1 MRKQKNTNIEIGERM
16 PDRKDMTAKQ
26 IARSVWE
33 EMKERHE
40 KELVDLQRNHCKDV
54 IRVVTSQMAER
65 ENMRKELSNLLN

>member
-1 MRKQKNTNIEIGERM
+1 M
-16 PDRKDMTAKQ
+16 PDRKNMTAKQ

-40 KELVDLQRNHCKDV
+40 RELVDLQRNHCKDV

-65 ENMRKELSNLLN
+65 ENIRKELSNLLN

>member
-1 MRKQKNTNIEIGERM
+1 M
-16 PDRKDMTAKQ
+16 PDKKNMTAKQ

-40 KELVDLQRNHCKDV
+40 RELVDLQRNHCKDV

-65 ENMRKELSNLLN
+65 DNIKKELNSLLN

>member
-1 MRKQKNTNIEIGERM
+1 
-16 PDRKDMTAKQ
+16 MTAKQ

-40 KELVDLQRNHCKDV
+40 RELVDLQRNHCKDV

>member
-1 MRKQKNTNIEIGERM
+1 M
-16 PDRKDMTAKQ
+16 PDKKNMTAKQ

-40 KELVDLQRNHCKDV
+40 RELVDLQRNHCKDV

>member
-1 MRKQKNTNIEIGERM
+1 ML
-16 PDRKDMTAKQ
+16 DRKDMTAKQ

-40 KELVDLQRNHCKDV
+40 RELVDLQRNHCKDIV
-54 IRVVTSQMAER
+54 RVVTSQMAER

>member
-1 MRKQKNTNIEIGERM
+1 M

>member
-1 MRKQKNTNIEIGERM
+1 M

-40 KELVDLQRNHCKDV
+40 RELVDLQRNHCKDV
-54 IRVVTSQMAER
+54 VRVVTSQMAER
-65 ENMRKELSNLLN
+65 ENIRKELSNLLN

>member
-1 MRKQKNTNIEIGERM
+1 M

-40 KELVDLQRNHCKDV
+40 RELVDLQRNHCKDV

-65 ENMRKELSNLLN
+65 ENIRKELSNLLN

>member
-1 MRKQKNTNIEIGERM
+1 M

-40 KELVDLQRNHCKDV
+40 RELADLQRNHCKDV

>member
-1 MRKQKNTNIEIGERM
+1 M

-40 KELVDLQRNHCKDV
+40 RELVDLQRNHCKDV